1 MLPPQKQPDDIFI
14 NELSNNLKL
23 NLQIAKKNPGFQM
36 KLIEVTPEITSEK
49 KRLINLSMHI
59 PYHLNQK
66 YQ

>member
-14 NELSNNLKL
+14 NELANNLKF
-23 NLQIAKKNPGFQM
+23 NLQIAKKNPAFQM
-36 KLIEVTPEITSEK
+36 KFIEVSPEITSEK
-49 KRLINLSMHI
+49 KRLIYLSMHI